1 MKVLKFGGTSVG
13 TPASLRNVKKIVEGC
28 DEQVIV
34 VVSALGG
41 ITDQLIN
48 TARLAS
54 QGDMTYLQTYA
65 AIVERHINVIEEVV
79 VAESKAQVKAKVNS
93 LFEELGNIFWAICL
107 LRDLSDRTMD
117 MVVSFGERLSS
128 VIISKMI
135 ADCRYFYSPE
145 FIVTQNQF
153 GKHILDN
160 EETTIRIHE
169 TFDGAEFKSAIV
181 PGFISTDRNGDITNL
196 GRGGSDYTASILAAV
211 LNADILEIWTDVD
224 GFMTADPRIVKNA
237 YVMDHMTFA
246 EAMELCNFGAKVI
259 YPPTLYPVY
268 HKNISIKVK
277 NTFNY
282 EAPGTL
288 ISATSVSTSGQSE
301 LRGLS
306 YIREISLVKFICDS
320 SDDIQGLSERIFNAL
335 AKSGIGILLVDKA
348 LRIAL
353 KSADAKLASEVLIRE
368 FSSELRNGLL
378 KEIALQEGLSLVA
391 VVGNHISQNSSIFR
405 NISEA
410 LDKEGCHVYAHN
422 SGSADTNISVVVAKE
437 EMESALISIHSRLFE

>member
-1 MKVLKFGGTSVG
+1 M
-13 TPASLRNVKKIVEGC
+13 
-28 DEQVIV
+28 
-34 VVSALGG
+34 
-41 ITDQLIN
+41 
-48 TARLAS
+48 
-54 QGDMTYLQTYA
+54 
-65 AIVERHINVIEEVV
+65 
-79 VAESKAQVKAKVNS
+79 
-93 LFEELGNIFWAICL
+93 
-107 LRDLSDRTMD
+107 
-117 MVVSFGERLSS
+117 
-128 VIISKMI
+128 
-135 ADCRYFYSPE
+135 
-145 FIVTQNQF
+145 
-153 GKHILDN
+153 
-160 EETTIRIHE
+160 
-169 TFDGAEFKSAIV
+169 
-181 PGFISTDRNGDITNL
+181 
-196 GRGGSDYTASILAAV
+196 

-405 NISEA
+405 NISES

-422 SGSADTNISVVVAKE
+422 SGSADPNISVVVAKE